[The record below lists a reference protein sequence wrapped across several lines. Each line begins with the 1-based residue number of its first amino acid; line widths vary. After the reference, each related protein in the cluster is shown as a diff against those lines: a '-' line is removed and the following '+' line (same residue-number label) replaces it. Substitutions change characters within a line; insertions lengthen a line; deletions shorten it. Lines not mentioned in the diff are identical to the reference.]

1 MITRF
6 KIIGCLAA
14 SALVFLLATPHA
26 LGAQDE
32 TAKPGSL
39 VVVNLELKD
48 VPVKD
53 AIAKLFEGAGL
64 KYSMKPEV
72 PGRVVELTLKGITF
86 PQALDALAEAA
97 RFTYKVQDETYI
109 LTPMPT
115 ASTGNVSGGETA
127 ASVPGSSTASS
138 QSPGGASDAAA
149 TQAAQTQSPT
159 SDGQNA
165 TQTGVATGE
174 QQTPVFYG
182 ELPPPDYYFAYEL
195 EVYRPVYEYGNLRFL
210 GGHPPIVLAGGH
222 PTVIRR
228 VGGGLP
234 PPGYVGPDVLR
245 FLRGQSAIG
254 SRIIIAPH

>member
-72 PGRVVELTLKGITF
+72 PGRVVELTLKEFGKLRRQLVA
-86 PQALDALAEAA
+86 P
-97 RFTYKVQDETYI
+97 DE
-109 LTPMPT
+109 LH
-115 ASTGNVSGGETA
+115 V
-127 ASVPGSSTASS
+127 
-138 QSPGGASDAAA
+138 
-149 TQAAQTQSPT
+149 SPT
-159 SDGQNA
+159 RCK
-165 TQTGVATGE
+165 T
-174 QQTPVFYG
+174 
-182 ELPPPDYYFAYEL
+182 
-195 EVYRPVYEYGNLRFL
+195 
-210 GGHPPIVLAGGH
+210 
-222 PTVIRR
+222 RR
-228 VGGGLP
+228 T
-234 PPGYVGPDVLR
+234 
-245 FLRGQSAIG
+245 F
-254 SRIIIAPH
+254 